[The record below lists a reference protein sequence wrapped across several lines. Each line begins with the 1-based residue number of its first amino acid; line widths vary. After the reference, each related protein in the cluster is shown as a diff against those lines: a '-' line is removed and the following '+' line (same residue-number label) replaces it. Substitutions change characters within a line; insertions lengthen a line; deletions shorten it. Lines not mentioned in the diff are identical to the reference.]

1 MGSELGLTARV
12 MVSLVVAPVPL
23 EDRKVL
29 LAALDVRVLACSG
42 LGVSVSVQIRVRARA
57 RARVKIRVRA
67 RVRIWVGVRRRLT
80 ERVDRVG
87 LELIELLGAQPRLAR
102 HREGLRV
109 CARAALADR
118 ALPG

>member
-12 MVSLVVAPVPL
+12 MVSLLVAPVPL

-102 HREGLRV
+102 HGEGLRV